1 MPEPT
6 NVKTSEPRASAHTAD
21 REFGATPMPVND
33 RGDHSSYDHSSYWD
47 NDGVSPV
54 TPDGTN
60 PLVIG

>member
-1 MPEPT
+1 MPETT
-6 NVKTSEPRASAHTAD
+6 NVKALEPRASAHTAD

-33 RGDHSSYDHSSYWD
+33 HGDHSSYWD

-54 TPDGTN
+54 APDGTN